1 MVPVLWALGTAAVGH
16 TFYQTNKSMQ
26 MDERARKKYAKA
38 VARQL
43 EAEALVK
50 EKKEL
55 ADMAIRKLANR
66 KRAIISTSLVKFLD
80 VYEKIMKIDF
90 RPGEGMKELNK
101 QLLLPEEAANIKRVS
116 ARIAEP
122 LKDSEVIACM
132 IKGGLVFGLGNAIME
147 DSKRNMAMASARM
160 RTANVAYSEAEAL
173 GISLDTV
180 ADRCNKIADLLSK
193 LNVLFVKS
201 INNSLGII
209 EKNGYERSR
218 YNEYERK
225 SLMTCINVASTVK
238 QIIDEPV
245 IDKNGELAVE
255 TVKVLEIG
263 NRFVQEVESL

>member
-1 MVPVLWALGTAAVGH
+1 
-16 TFYQTNKSMQ
+16 
-26 MDERARKKYAKA
+26 
-38 VARQL
+38 
-43 EAEALVK
+43 
-50 EKKEL
+50 
-55 ADMAIRKLANR
+55 MA
-66 KRAIISTSLVKFLD
+66 T
-80 VYEKIMKIDF
+80 
-90 RPGEGMKELNK
+90 
-101 QLLLPEEAANIKRVS
+101 
-116 ARIAEP
+116 
-122 LKDSEVIACM
+122 
-132 IKGGLVFGLGNAIME
+132 
-147 DSKRNMAMASARM
+147 ARM

-201 INNSLGII
+201 ISNSLEII

-225 SLMTCINVASTVK
+225 SLMACINIASTVK

-263 NRFVQEVESL
+263 NRFIQEVESL